1 MQNKITDRDVLDA
14 FECFLRLDFEGKDC
28 NGLANLI
35 FKNTAN
41 LIEQKN
47 NSIVEL
53 GKDLANANREHEK
66 QLDTQLRC
74 VEEITRKDAWCEL
87 AERLKNYIKERK
99 IKYIGIATI
108 DKIKEEML
116 NCEGW
121 EK

>member
-1 MQNKITDRDVLDA
+1 MQNQITDRDVLDA

-35 FKNTAN
+35 FKNAAN

-121 EK
+121 E